1 MKRFLSQL
9 GLFVFLF
16 IFIVGGIFIFEKF
29 FAQAK
34 LKSENSIIVVG
45 HSHPETAINDSLIA
59 GLVNFS
65 SSGEAYNY
73 NLYKTRFL
81 LQENPHIKTVFI
93 EVTNN
98 NIEPGQDLWVAGEE
112 KMRHYLPRRIQ
123 FMNWGELIFLYKANP
138 DAVIKT
144 FFPVIQQRF
153 TGLFKGFDYRDD
165 LGGYRH
171 LTSELP
177 ATIQVTPSP
186 TDSISQISKL
196 NLEFLKGL
204 VNLCKKRKVEV
215 FFIRSPLHENYPR
228 NNEKTLKSI
237 LSSRFGDIEFLD
249 FSHFPLHNQDFA
261 DLEHLNQKGAAVFS
275 IWLNQQI
282 EEGLLREKNKEE
294 FVKQKI
300 EELRRDDQ
308 PKFSRTISE
317 NECF

>member
-9 GLFVFLF
+9 GLFFFLF
-16 IFIVGGIFIFEKF
+16 IFILGGIFIFEKF
-29 FAQAK
+29 FARAE

-81 LQENPHIKTVFI
+81 LRKNPQIKTVFI

-98 NIEPGQDLWVAGEE
+98 NIETGQDLWVAGEE

-123 FMNWGELIFLYKANP
+123 FMNWGELIFIYKANP

-165 LGGYRH
+165 LGGYRP

-186 TDSISQISKL
+186 TDSISQISKM
-196 NLEFLKGL
+196 NLKFLRDL
-204 VNLCKKRKVEV
+204 VNLCEKRKVEV
-215 FFIRSPLHENYPR
+215 FFIRSPLHENYPI
-228 NNEKTLKSI
+228 NNEKTLTKI

-249 FSHFPLHNQDFA
+249 FSHFPLEDEHFA
-261 DLEHLNQKGAAVFS
+261 DLEHLNQSGAAVFS
-275 IWLNQQI
+275 NWLNVQI
-282 EEGLLREKNKEE
+282 KEGLLKRKNKQE
-294 FVKQKI
+294 FVKQMI
-300 EELRRDDQ
+300 EALRRD
-308 PKFSRTISE
+308 KS
-317 NECF
+317 